1 MPIVFSSPLLFGGV
15 CDILGGL
22 FSICFS
28 AENMMIDFWAFCS
41 FIFLEFVFIYLLF
54 TFSTYL
60 PADLKS
66 GGR

>member
-1 MPIVFSSPLLFGGV
+1 M
-15 CDILGGL
+15 DILGGL

-60 PADLKS
+60 RADFKS